1 MNPGSERGGRPSPDD
16 DNGDGP
22 FDDRSSSGGRGG
34 RGSSGLGSD
43 RSNADDDYGC
53 DPLTGGGLGG
63 GGTQDEVGWN
73 FYRRPPKKGGG
84 GQYGDSG
91 TGFDDLYKP
100 NPEDDYGVG
109 GPTARVGKSTE
120 SVDALV
126 AGQSSETSTE
136 MSTEPAFASFGTS
149 FDSFTPSKDVFG
161 AGFEVASDLQSANS
175 FASAKADFTKELAL
189 V

>member
-1 MNPGSERGGRPSPDD
+1 MCLQARSPREVMKTQCLKAHSVFRTSCEHA
-16 DNGDGP
+16 GK
-22 FDDRSSSGGRGG
+22 
-34 RGSSGLGSD
+34 GL
-43 RSNADDDYGC
+43 
-53 DPLTGGGLGG
+53 
-63 GGTQDEVGWN
+63 
-73 FYRRPPKKGGG
+73 RRPPKKGGG

-109 GPTARVGKSTE
+109 GPTARLWNSTE

-126 AGQSSETSTE
+126 AGQSSGTYIEVSP
-136 MSTEPAFASFGTS
+136 EPAFASFGAS

-175 FASAKADFTKELAL
+175 FAPAKADFTNELAM